1 VRLFKR
7 RPILDDEMFALLD
20 AAAANGV
27 KSTALLQE
35 LIGDFPEKA
44 DLVREL
50 TLCEQD
56 GDRIT
61 HQMITRLNERHFRDY
76 ANSSTLHELARRLD
90 DIVDYAE
97 EVGDQLVL
105 YGIEAP
111 MEQAEQMSEVLVQS
125 ADAVQCAIGALRDG
139 GPMLAELRRIHELE
153 NEGDR
158 LSREATASLFK
169 NGIDP
174 LVIIRWKDVF
184 ASLEQAIDSCEGVAH
199 LLDSVRLNG
208 RR

>member
-1 VRLFKR
+1 
-7 RPILDDEMFALLD
+7 
-20 AAAANGV
+20 
-27 KSTALLQE
+27 
-35 LIGDFPEKA
+35 
-44 DLVREL
+44 
-50 TLCEQD
+50 
-56 GDRIT
+56 
-61 HQMITRLNERHFRDY
+61 MITRLNERHFRDY

-90 DIVDYAE
+90 DVVDYSE

-105 YGIEAP
+105 YGIEAA
-111 MEQAEQMSEVLVQS
+111 MVQAEQMADVLVKS
-125 ADAVQCAIGALRDG
+125 ADAVRRAIEALRVGD
-139 GPMLAELRRIHELE
+139 PILEELRRIHELE

-158 LSREATASLFK
+158 LSREATASLFA